1 MTADR
6 AVEAGSW
13 VFFEEQILRSHL
25 QKDPK
30 GTWSL
35 EAGIQVVRAILVMI
49 RPLPNGLARLDSS
62 LSPKVH
68 IHSWFM
74 LWLPSVMAFLIRS
87 PSLGLLGSSKTIDFR
102 GPTFSDFWEENLQ
115 CRARDIGFG
124 SRHPHSDALPDSDT
138 LLALPELVIPSLGW
152 GWCWCWWWWQY
163 LVGWWSELKR
173 RYV

>member
-1 MTADR
+1 MNNQVLFLNLESVLGLILQKEGAIRSNRVLEMTADR

-13 VFFEEQILRSHL
+13 VFFEERILRSHL

-74 LWLPSVMAFLIRS
+74 L
-87 PSLGLLGSSKTIDFR
+87 
-102 GPTFSDFWEENLQ
+102 
-115 CRARDIGFG
+115 
-124 SRHPHSDALPDSDT
+124 
-138 LLALPELVIPSLGW
+138 
-152 GWCWCWWWWQY
+152 
-163 LVGWWSELKR
+163 
-173 RYV
+173 